1 MEDLYKRIEDL
12 CNNRGVTITTMCK
25 ESGASRASLTDLK
38 KGRKQGLSAETLA
51 KIAVYFGVSID
62 YLLTGV
68 ETKKA
73 PTPEGERTVS
83 DDDIKFAL
91 FGGDGEITDAMYD
104 EVKRFAQMVKLR
116 EEAEKGKK

>member
-1 MEDLYKRIEDL
+1 MSDLYKRIEEL
-12 CNNRGVTITTMCK
+12 CENKKINITVMCR

-38 KGRKQGLSAETLA
+38 MGRKQGLSTETLF
-51 KIAVYFGVSID
+51 KIATYFNVSID
-62 YLLTGV
+62 YLLGTKI
-68 ETKKA
+68 KKA
-73 PTPEGERTVS
+73 PAEDDERKVS

-116 EEAEKGKK
+116 EEAEKKKE